1 MLRRSKTEESTSIPV
16 EGAHLLVVDDDPDSR
31 ETMVRLFRHH
41 GFEVSESDDPDGA
54 AALVLH
60 QDPAIDLV
68 LIGFRQGGT
77 SQGLRLLDLLRAH
90 EDPAVAKVRAIM
102 TTDLDENRLFSW
114 QSGVDDF
121 LIRPYHA
128 NDLVAAVSAAL
139 ERPDDHRL
147 EYRQQQMQADTQRRA
162 SGS

>member
-16 EGAHLLVVDDDPDSR
+16 EGAHVLVVDDDPDSR

-41 GFEVSESDDPDGA
+41 GFEVSEADDPDEA
-54 AALVLH
+54 TALVHH
-60 QDPAIDLV
+60 QDPPIDLV
-68 LIGFRQGGT
+68 LIGFRLGGT

-90 EDPAVAKVRAIM
+90 EDPEVARVRAIM
-102 TTDLDENRLFSW
+102 TTDLDENRMFSW

-121 LIRPYHA
+121 LVRPYHA
-128 NDLVAAVSAAL
+128 DELVAAVSAAL
-139 ERPDDHRL
+139 ERPDDERLPHRQ
-147 EYRQQQMQADTQRRA
+147 EQMQANPQRRA